1 MDRTVPTVIVVVVV
15 LGLLLL
21 MARSWRKRS
30 ARDATLA
37 AGYAFPA
44 AASTAADPQD
54 STTVE
59 APVFYVATTPRERPL
74 ERLAIRGLGFRARGV
89 LAVRSDG
96 VVIDLDGEQ
105 PVFVPTDAIET
116 LTRASFAIDRGV
128 ETDGLVVL
136 GWRLAE
142 STPSASPTPSTRSVD
157 SYFRIVDQAD
167 RARIIDAIRSIAPGV
182 IDPTGTTE
190 SEA

>member
-1 MDRTVPTVIVVVVV
+1 
-15 LGLLLL
+15 

-30 ARDATLA
+30 ARDSTLA

-44 AASTAADPQD
+44 ETATPAGAQSS
-54 STTVE
+54 STTD

-89 LAVRSDG
+89 LAVRVDG
-96 VVIDLDGEQ
+96 VIIDLDGEQ
-105 PVFVPTDAIET
+105 PVFVPASAIET
-116 LTRASFAIDRGV
+116 LTKASFAIDRGV
-128 ETDGLVVL
+128 ETDGLVVV
-136 GWRLAE
+136 GWRLAGSGGVAE
-142 STPSASPTPSTRSVD
+142 SSTTSTSPTRSTISVD

-167 RARIIDAIRSIAPGV
+167 RARIVDAIRSIAPGV